1 MGSCCY
7 EQYCRLFMFEGRP
20 KGTGDDCDYFLL
32 VTFEVSPG
40 LCDLMVIIAMS
51 LLHTYI
57 YTYINI
63 NSDIFDLAQ
72 GSVTK
77 MNN

>member
-1 MGSCCY
+1 
-7 EQYCRLFMFEGRP
+7 MFEGRP
-20 KGTGDDCDYFLL
+20 QGTGDNCDYFLL
-32 VTFEVSPG
+32 ATFEVNPG

-63 NSDIFDLAQ
+63 NGDIFDLAQ